1 MVNLSVNNITLRI
14 RSKVRLIL
22 LVLAPVFIA
31 LSSCAPYKVLEIQTL
46 KPSEFSLPKK
56 ILNPVIVA
64 GLYKGIEGVEESMAQ
79 AALDSVTSLEAVL
92 TLAETLNQTPLFEDH
107 DIPVVINYRT
117 DTSRE
122 IVPYNWDVID
132 SIAQSN
138 QADLVISLEYLKV
151 TPYTDSY
158 SYWDGSLT
166 AYYGFL
172 TCRTYAYWRTY
183 DVASR
188 KITAMYL
195 HRDTVTW
202 EQYDYAPIKIGQQ
215 LPGLFSAASY
225 CGYETGL
232 KYGSKI
238 APTWMDEQ
246 RIYYVKGSKSLKSTS
261 ELVENGQWLD
271 AATQWQS
278 IIQSNPKKLKLNAK
292 AAFNMA
298 LANEMMGNF
307 VMAEEWLAMAEE
319 YYPLSE
325 IDWYKRIIQ
334 YRIMVLEKF

>member
-1 MVNLSVNNITLRI
+1 MANLIDSNMVLWI
-14 RSKVRLIL
+14 RGKVKLIL
-22 LVLAPVFIA
+22 LGIIPIFIA
-31 LSSCAPYKVLEIQTL
+31 LGSCTPYKVLEIQTL
-46 KPSEFSLPKK
+46 KPAEFALPKET
-56 ILNPVIVA
+56 INPVIVA
-64 GLYKGIEGVEESMAQ
+64 GLYRGIEGVEESMAQ
-79 AALDSVTSLEAVL
+79 AALDSVSSLEAVL
-92 TLAETLNQTPLFEDH
+92 TLAESLSLTPLFEDQ
-107 DIPVVINYRT
+107 DIPVIINYRT

-122 IVPYNWDVID
+122 IVPYEWDVVD

-138 QADLVISLEYLKV
+138 QADLVISLEYLKI
-151 TPYTDSY
+151 TPHTDSY

-172 TCRTYAYWRTY
+172 TCRSYAYWRAY
-183 DVASR
+183 DVVSR

-202 EQYDYAPIKIGQQ
+202 EQYDYTPVKIGQQ

-232 KYGSKI
+232 QYGSKI

-246 RIYYVKGSKSLKSTS
+246 RVYFAKGSKPLKGAAK
-261 ELVENGQWLD
+261 LVENGQWLD

-278 IIQSNPKKLKLNAK
+278 IIQSNPKKVKLNAR

-307 VMAEEWLAMAEE
+307 EMAEEWLTMAEE

-325 IDWYKRIIQ
+325 IDWYRRIIR
-334 YRIMVLEKF
+334 YRIQIMEKF